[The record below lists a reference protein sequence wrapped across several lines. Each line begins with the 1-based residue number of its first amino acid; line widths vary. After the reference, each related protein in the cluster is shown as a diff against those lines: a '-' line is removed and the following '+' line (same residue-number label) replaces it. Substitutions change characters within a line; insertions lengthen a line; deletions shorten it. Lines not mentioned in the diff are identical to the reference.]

1 LLILGSIIVDFFDSS
16 WWLIL
21 HNGIGVSLSRSSK
34 AVYIVRSAFYKDTV
48 WITSNGKNQIR
59 KHLVPLILL
68 KRMVGKAIWIIE
80 FSSLTKSFEPVM
92 IIMSF
97 KFPENFAPSIVILS
111 SEILF
116 SYFSLQSVSMNVLS
130 SD

>member
-1 LLILGSIIVDFFDSS
+1 
-16 WWLIL
+16 
-21 HNGIGVSLSRSSK
+21 
-34 AVYIVRSAFYKDTV
+34 
-48 WITSNGKNQIR
+48 
-59 KHLVPLILL
+59 
-68 KRMVGKAIWIIE
+68 MVGKAIWIIE